1 MKRARGGILILLF
14 VALLGGLFAYGYHK
28 LTQVFVIR
36 VITGP
41 TGSFGAQFAT
51 SLVHLV
57 ALDHPRVRISA
68 TTTTSDADALKAL
81 DDGRADV
88 AIARSDAG
96 PSSGLTIAVLRHDA
110 ALFIVPHTSKADS
123 VSGLH
128 GEALGLVGSSPR
140 DAALFETIRKE
151 YGLALKGDLTP
162 MAPADVAD
170 AIKAKTIQGVF
181 VVAAPGGKVMND
193 VLAGVR
199 KGGGGQPKVI
209 QVDLADAIVKRDHLL
224 EAVDLPKG
232 ALQGQPP
239 LPDDDG
245 STLGVSTRLFATSRM
260 PESVAAELTRMLL
273 TDKPKVAALL
283 PSSSVVEPPETDKL
297 NASLPI
303 HPGTSDYLTGNQPSL
318 SDEAQ
323 NALYWVG
330 IVGSLMASCAAGLA
344 ALWRKLAPRRPEATL
359 KMLDLWVA
367 AREAPDEAALH
378 AVESDV
384 DTIVQAAIRRQAEG
398 KDDEMNEALPLI
410 VGQVRRVIDQ
420 RRDEMARGKPPPA
433 PGSLAG
439 SAAASA

>member
-1 MKRARGGILILLF
+1 MRHAKGGILILLLL
-14 VALLGGLFAYGYHK
+14 AILGGLVAYGYHK

-36 VITGP
+36 VATGP
-41 TGSFGAQFAT
+41 SGSFGAQFAT

-57 ALDHPRVRISA
+57 ALDHPRVRISSTA
-68 TTTTSDADALKAL
+68 TASDSDALKAI
-81 DDGRADV
+81 DEGRADV

-96 PSSGLTIAVLRHDA
+96 PPSGLTIAVLRHDA

-123 VSGLH
+123 VPGLR
-128 GEALGLVGSSPR
+128 GEALAIVGTSPH
-140 DAALFETIRKE
+140 DAALLDVITKE
-151 YGLALKGDLTP
+151 YGLTLHAAP
-162 MAPADVAD
+162 VAMAPEDIAEAL
-170 AIKAKTIQGVF
+170 KAKTIQGVF
-181 VVAAPGGKVMND
+181 VVAAPSGKTMNA
-193 VLAGVR
+193 VLAAVR

-209 QVDLADAIVKRDHLL
+209 QVDLADTIVKRNHLL
-224 EAVDLPKG
+224 ESVDLPKG
-232 ALQGQPP
+232 VLQGQPP

-245 STLGVSTRLFATSRM
+245 STLGVSTRLFGTSRM
-260 PESVAAELTRMLL
+260 PEAVAAELTRMLL

-283 PSSSVVEPPETDKL
+283 PSSSIIEPPETDKL

-367 AREAPDEAALH
+367 ARDAPDEAAL
-378 AVESDV
+378 ATVERDM
-384 DTIVQAAIRRQAEG
+384 DAIVQGAIRRQAEG
-398 KDDEMNEALPLI
+398 KDDEVNAALPLI
-410 VGQVRRVIDQ
+410 VGQVRRAIDR
-420 RRDEMARGKPPPA
+420 RRDEMGLAKA
-433 PGSLAG
+433 PRAAGRLAESEFG
-439 SAAASA
+439 QA

>member
-1 MKRARGGILILLF
+1 
-14 VALLGGLFAYGYHK
+14 
-28 LTQVFVIR
+28 
-36 VITGP
+36 
-41 TGSFGAQFAT
+41 
-51 SLVHLV
+51 
-57 ALDHPRVRISA
+57 
-68 TTTTSDADALKAL
+68 
-81 DDGRADV
+81 
-88 AIARSDAG
+88 
-96 PSSGLTIAVLRHDA
+96 
-110 ALFIVPHTSKADS
+110 
-123 VSGLH
+123 
-128 GEALGLVGSSPR
+128 
-140 DAALFETIRKE
+140 
-151 YGLALKGDLTP
+151 
-162 MAPADVAD
+162 
-170 AIKAKTIQGVF
+170 
-181 VVAAPGGKVMND
+181 
-193 VLAGVR
+193 
-199 KGGGGQPKVI
+199 
-209 QVDLADAIVKRDHLL
+209 
-224 EAVDLPKG
+224 
-232 ALQGQPP
+232 

-260 PESVAAELTRMLL
+260 PEAVAAELTRMLL

-433 PGSLAG
+433 PGSLAASEALG
-439 SAAASA
+439 S